1 MAEPLLFTGAS
12 TRRRP
17 REPAPG
23 EIFHQMKPSMF
34 NLRVPLEARDDV
46 FLMNTLTDAQLVV
59 SSDVVALLDRA
70 ADGDIEESTVSSDE
84 REAID
89 LLRENGFLVESREAD
104 RQALAQ
110 YLTEVK
116 SDTSELNV
124 TLHGHRGDGSSFDP
138 AVGQQ
143 VKLDLGHQGAGAVLV
158 SSGGSYDIAAGGRTH
173 QAPGDARTE
182 RHPDLEAERA
192 SPNPPRSNESRLRR
206 ALDK

>member
-1 MAEPLLFTGAS
+1 
-12 TRRRP
+12 
-17 REPAPG
+17 
-23 EIFHQMKPSMF
+23 MKPSIF

-89 LLRENGFLVESREAD
+89 LLLETGFLVESREAD

-124 TLHGHRGDGSSFDP
+124 TLLTTLQCNFACDYCFQGDHGDYNLHADKMSPEMALKVGDWIERELDR
-138 AVGQQ
+138 VGPERF
-143 VKLDLGHQGAGAVLV
+143 VLTFF
-158 SSGGSYDIAAGGRTH
+158 GGEPLLNLPVTY
-173 QAPGDARTE
+173 
-182 RHPDLEAERA
+182 
-192 SPNPPRSNESRLRR
+192 
-206 ALDK
+206 